1 MGTIRALLRG
11 FQSIR
16 LEQQI
21 PKIIESDAELLANYN
36 KDQLNRGLTSKGEEI
51 SPGYASPIYESE
63 KNALNP
69 LPGLG
74 VPDLKLT
81 GAFYGGFNV
90 TAGYT
95 GIFTFDSS
103 DSKTPQLEAK
113 YGKYIFGLTNENKKI
128 YATTVFVGKLQDYIT
143 GATGLRFR

>member
-1 MGTIRALLRG
+1 MGTVRALLRG
-11 FQSIR
+11 FKSIR

-36 KDQLNRGLTSKGEEI
+36 KDQLNRGLTSKGEEVA
-51 SPGYASPIYESE
+51 PGYASAIYERE
-63 KNALNP
+63 KFSMNP

-74 VPDLKLT
+74 VPDLRLT
-81 GAFYGGFNV
+81 GAFYSGFNV

-103 DSKTPQLEAK
+103 DSKTPNLEAK
-113 YGKYIFGLTNENKKI
+113 YGKFIFGLTNENKKI
-128 YATTVFVGKLQDYIT
+128 YATTVFIGKIQEYIT
-143 GATGLRFR
+143 RKTGLPFR